1 MNKYTHIKPKNE
13 WNLFQRRGR
22 NDRRKGANLV
32 VVKRQLGA
40 NFGLF
45 CLPLGK
51 GYDTLTGVVSK
62 TYRAAS
68 VV

>member
-1 MNKYTHIKPKNE
+1 MNKYTHNKTPNAFK
-13 WNLFQRRGR
+13 QGR
-22 NDRRKGANLV
+22 INDRRKGANLV